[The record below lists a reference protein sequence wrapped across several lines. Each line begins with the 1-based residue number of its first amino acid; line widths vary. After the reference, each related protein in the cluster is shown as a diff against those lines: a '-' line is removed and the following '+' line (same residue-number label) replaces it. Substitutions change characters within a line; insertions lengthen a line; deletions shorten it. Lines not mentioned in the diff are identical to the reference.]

1 MNLSQLHELDFS
13 EVGDW
18 PTAAKAVS
26 VVLLCATVV
35 SGGYWLFTK
44 DRLLQLEELK
54 NKEPELKTAFE
65 AKQAKAVN
73 LEAYEKQME
82 EMKISFGAMLRQLPS
97 KTEVANLL
105 ADVSQ
110 TGMSSG
116 LEFELFKPGSEVP
129 ADFYAELPIQI
140 RVIGDYHQFGEFVS
154 KVAALPRIVTL
165 HDFSIQG
172 KDKEEGKLAM
182 DITAKTYRY
191 FDEGENIAAAAG
203 QKRSKK

>member
-1 MNLSQLHELDFS
+1 MNLLELNELDFN

-18 PTAAKAVS
+18 PTAVKTISAM
-26 VVLLCATVV
+26 LLCVAVA
-35 SGGYWLFTK
+35 SGGYWFFTK
-44 DRLLQLEELK
+44 DKLLQLEELK

-65 AKQAKAVN
+65 AKQVKAAN

-82 EMKISFGAMLRQLPS
+82 EMKLSFGAMLRQLPS
-97 KTEVANLL
+97 RTEVANLL
-105 ADVSQ
+105 IDISQ

-116 LEFELFKPGSEVP
+116 LEFELFRPGSEVP

-165 HDFSIQG
+165 HDFSIQ
-172 KDKEEGKLAM
+172 DKKEGKLAM

-191 FDEGENIAAAAG
+191 FDEEENIAAVAS
-203 QKRSKK
+203 QKRGKK

>member
-1 MNLSQLHELDFS
+1 
-13 EVGDW
+13 
-18 PTAAKAVS
+18 
-26 VVLLCATVV
+26 
-35 SGGYWLFTK
+35 
-44 DRLLQLEELK
+44 
-54 NKEPELKTAFE
+54 
-65 AKQAKAVN
+65 
-73 LEAYEKQME
+73 ME